1 MPNSIKPFNLIFNNF
16 YYIIYIENMKGK
28 WFEMLHIKFEYCD
41 AYTNAEWIEQECW
54 VNSLQECKEIYGLGI
69 DCEYRIISIEKEE
82 E

>member
-1 MPNSIKPFNLIFNNF
+1 
-16 YYIIYIENMKGK
+16 
-28 WFEMLHIKFEYCD
+28 MLHIKFEYRD
-41 AYTNAEWIEQECW
+41 AYTDAEWVEQECW